1 MAAVLPTVST
11 QCVGSFA
18 NGTAHYQLKCQKT
31 TDDEG
36 NAVYVCM
43 GAKLQAAQC
52 NNGIN
57 RRCSNIKSRAFLPSI
72 TRCLQ
77 KMFS

>member
-11 QCVGSFA
+11 NCK
-18 NGTAHYQLKCQKT
+18 GTYSDGTTHQQLKCKKT
-31 TDDEG
+31 VDEEG
-36 NAVYVCM
+36 NSVFTCL
-43 GAKLQAAQC
+43 GSRLQAAQC

-57 RRCSNIKSRAFLPSI
+57 RRCSNTKSTAFLPSI

-77 KMFS
+77 NLFD